1 MTFKKTVLILG
12 VCSLIPS
19 FAFAADDDKTTT
31 LVYPAPAAEIELDNS
46 TPAKRATP
54 PVREESE
61 FDPVTPLGQIRAV
74 KDSLDRQEAAIEEL
88 KSEVKKGART
98 LSDDEGFLS
107 RFNSLFPLIE
117 RTATDGEETKANVE
131 TLAKTTD
138 GIAAKLDALQKT
150 TENLK
155 ATVEAAQKTA
165 ASIEK
170 IRTSRWTDFAVIA
183 ILAVVV
189 LQLGG
194 RIVSFFVGIYKTSRE
209 RLEAEI
215 YERAQAI
222 VNAKTKTTSATTPAT
237 TEKAKK

>member
-1 MTFKKTVLILG
+1 MTLKKTALILG
-12 VCSLIPS
+12 ACSLIPS
-19 FAFAADDDKTTT
+19 IALAADENKTTT

-61 FDPVTPLGQIRAV
+61 FDPVTPLGQIQAV
-74 KDSLDRQEAAIEEL
+74 KGALDRIEAAQE
-88 KSEVKKGART
+88 EVKNELRKSART

-117 RTATDGEETKANVE
+117 RTAAEGEETKANVE

-138 GIAAKLDALQKT
+138 GIAAKIDALQKT
-150 TENLK
+150 TENLR

-165 ASIEK
+165 ASVEK

-222 VNAKTKTTSATTPAT
+222 VNAKKTTSATTPT
-237 TEKAKK
+237 TAEKAKK

>member
-1 MTFKKTVLILG
+1 MTLKKTLLIMG
-12 VCSLIPS
+12 ACSLIPS
-19 FAFAADDDKTTT
+19 LALGADDKTTT

-74 KDSLDRQEAAIEEL
+74 KDSLDRQETAIEEL
-88 KSEVKKGART
+88 KSELKKSART

-138 GIAAKLDALQKT
+138 GIAAKIDALQKT
-150 TENLK
+150 TENLR

-165 ASIEK
+165 ASVEK
-170 IRTSRWTDFAVIA
+170 IRTSRWTDFVVLA

-237 TEKAKK
+237 EKAKK

>member
-1 MTFKKTVLILG
+1 MTLKKTLLIMG
-12 VCSLIPS
+12 ACSLLPS
-19 FAFAADDDKTTT
+19 LALAADDKTTT
-31 LVYPAPAAEIELDNS
+31 LIYPAPAAEIELDNS

-74 KDSLDRQEAAIEEL
+74 KDSLDRQETAIEEL
-88 KSEVKKGART
+88 KSELKKSART

-117 RTATDGEETKANVE
+117 RTAAEGEETKANVE

-138 GIAAKLDALQKT
+138 GIAAKIDALQKT
-150 TENLK
+150 TENLR

-165 ASIEK
+165 ASVER

-222 VNAKTKTTSATTPAT
+222 VNAKTKTTSATTPAA

>member
-1 MTFKKTVLILG
+1 MKKTVLILG
-12 VCSLIPS
+12 ACSLLPA

-117 RTATDGEETKANVE
+117 RTAAEGEETKANVE

-138 GIAAKLDALQKT
+138 GIAAKLDALQKM

-170 IRTSRWTDFAVIA
+170 IRTSRWTDYAVLA
-183 ILAVVV
+183 ILALVL
-189 LQLGG
+189 LQLGT
-194 RIVSFFVGIYKTSRE
+194 RVVSFFANVVKSSRE
-209 RLEAEI
+209 RLEAQI
-215 YERAQAI
+215 FERAQAI
-222 VNAKTKTTSATTPAT
+222 VNAKKTASSTTTA
-237 TEKAKK
+237 EKKAAK

>member
-1 MTFKKTVLILG
+1 MTLKKTALILG
-12 VCSLIPS
+12 ACSLIPS
-19 FAFAADDDKTTT
+19 IALAADEKTTT

-61 FDPVTPLGQIRAV
+61 FDPVTPLGQINAV
-74 KDSLDRQEAAIEEL
+74 KGALDRIEAAQEEVKSEL
-88 KSEVKKGART
+88 KKSART

-150 TENLK
+150 TENLR
-155 ATVEAAQKTA
+155 ATIEAAQKTA
-165 ASIEK
+165 ASVER
-170 IRTSRWTDFAVIA
+170 IRASRWTDYAVLA
-183 ILAVVV
+183 ILALVL
-189 LQLGG
+189 LQLGT
-194 RIVSFFVGIYKTSRE
+194 RVVSFFAGVVKSSRE
-209 RLEAEI
+209 RLEAQI
-215 YERAQAI
+215 FERAQAI
-222 VNAKTKTTSATTPAT
+222 VNAKKTASSTT
-237 TEKAKK
+237 TEAKAKK